1 VNVAKLPVLLDPGPL
16 TEVSAQV
23 REPGQLLFTSQ
34 GRTAMKQSFV
44 LITGVAAL
52 VLLTLAPTTASA
64 DGIRTYVGPG
74 PGYGYVDMRGRRGY
88 VPQARDHRPRG
99 YYVYRVPRRDLKH
112 RARRYR
118 Y

>member
-1 VNVAKLPVLLDPGPL
+1 
-16 TEVSAQV
+16 
-23 REPGQLLFTSQ
+23 
-34 GRTAMKQSFV
+34 MKSSLV
-44 LITGVAAL
+44 LIAGAVGL
-52 VLLTLAPTTASA
+52 FLLTLASTAA
-64 DGIRTYVGPG
+64 LAGGMRTYVGPG
-74 PGYGYVDMRGRRGY
+74 PGYGYSDLRGRRGY

>member
-1 VNVAKLPVLLDPGPL
+1 
-16 TEVSAQV
+16 
-23 REPGQLLFTSQ
+23 
-34 GRTAMKQSFV
+34 MKRSLV
-44 LITGVAAL
+44 LIAGVVAL
-52 VLLTLAPTTASA
+52 FLVMLAPTTASA
-64 DGIRTYVGPG
+64 GGVRVYVGPG

-112 RARRYR
+112 RARRYK